1 MTKAGVALPIV
12 KAALGHA
19 DIATTQIYTRGEDAT
34 VRKAMEITAQRMLE
48 AGNEGEQAVKTAAD
62 RTIGGGSSEI

>member
-19 DIATTQIYTRGEDAT
+19 DIQTTQIYTRGEDAS
-34 VRKAMEITAQRMLE
+34 VRQALELTAKRMLE
-48 AGNEGEQAVKTAAD
+48 AKDEKKDSPAA
-62 RTIGGGSSEI
+62 